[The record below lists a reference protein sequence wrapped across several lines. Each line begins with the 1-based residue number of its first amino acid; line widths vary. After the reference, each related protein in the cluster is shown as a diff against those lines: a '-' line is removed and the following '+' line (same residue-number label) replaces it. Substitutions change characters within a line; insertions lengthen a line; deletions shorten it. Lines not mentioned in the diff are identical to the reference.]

1 MPPKKRTFNDY
12 TSNPNAPTKKNAAKK
27 RGWGKKGERTLST
40 PYTKEDFVKEW
51 VIDQDD
57 PVDVMLTMS
66 GLGLMAKAHKAG
78 KRLKKLNISEQTD
91 KLQKRLKKLLDRKH
105 KGKTLEGTAGSSPHG
120 QPIPSNALIDPDHVL
135 DYLQF
140 KQSKE
145 FTEKSIKK
153 LNKQMDKQINDEFS
167 KMTSDVERAVKREFP
182 DISFEQ
188 WKKWEKEASRGT
200 IGSKTPINKYGHGKG
215 IGKAID
221 RALGGTHKEAN
232 RIARKLQKAD
242 KATDKAILK
251 KRRAEKKAL
260 RKAGISIE
268 DQVRLNKAGRT
279 IPDSGIRQGEIRL
292 RHRQN

>member
-57 PVDVMLTMS
+57 PLDVMLTMS
-66 GLGLMAKAHKAG
+66 GLGWMAKTHKAG

-120 QPIPSNALIDPDHVL
+120 QPIPSNIDPDHVL

-140 KQSKE
+140 KQSEE
-145 FTEKSIKK
+145 FTKKSIKK

-242 KATDKAILK
+242 KAKL
-251 KRRAEKKAL
+251 RN
-260 RKAGISIE
+260 RKASQKAKRKAYGVTIE

-279 IPDSGIRQGEIRL
+279 IPDSGIRQGDIRL

>member
-27 RGWGKKGERTLST
+27 RGWGKKGEQTLST

-57 PVDVMLTMS
+57 PLDVMLTMS
-66 GLGLMAKAHKAG
+66 GLGWMAKTHKAG

-91 KLQKRLKKLLDRKH
+91 KLQKRLKKILKRKH
-105 KGKTLEGTAGSSPHG
+105 KGKTLKGTAGSSPHG
-120 QPIPSNALIDPDHVL
+120 KPIPSNIDPDHVL

-140 KQSKE
+140 KQSEE
-145 FTEKSIKK
+145 FTKKSIKK

-242 KATDKAILK
+242 KAKL
-251 KRRAEKKAL
+251 RN
-260 RKAGISIE
+260 RKASQKAKRKAYGVTIE
-268 DQVRLNKAGRT
+268 DQVRMNKAGRT
-279 IPDSGIRQGEIRL
+279 IPDSGIRQGDIRL
-292 RHRQN
+292 RNRQN

>member
-40 PYTKEDFVKEW
+40 PYTKEDFFKEW

-66 GLGLMAKAHKAG
+66 GLGLMAKTHKAG
-78 KRLKKLNISEQTD
+78 KRLKKLNISGHVN
-91 KLQKRLKKLLDRKH
+91 KLQKRLKKILKKKH

-120 QPIPSNALIDPDHVL
+120 QPIPSNIDPDHVL

-153 LNKQMDKQINDEFS
+153 LNKQMDKQIKEGFAEMKDKVDREVKQEFS
-167 KMTSDVERAVKREFP
+167 EKYP
-182 DISFEQ
+182 DISAEQ
-188 WKKWEKEASRGT
+188 WLKWEKAESRGT

-242 KATDKAILK
+242 KAKL
-251 KRRAEKKAL
+251 RN
-260 RKAGISIE
+260 RKASQKAKRKAYGVTIE
-268 DQVRLNKAGRT
+268 DQVRMNKAGRT
-279 IPDSGIRQGEIRL
+279 IPDSGIRQGDIRL

>member
-57 PVDVMLTMS
+57 PLDVMLTMS
-66 GLGLMAKAHKAG
+66 GLGWMAKTHKAG
-78 KRLKKLNISEQTD
+78 KRLKKLNISEQTN
-91 KLQKRLKKLLDRKH
+91 KLQKRLKKILKRKH
-105 KGKTLEGTAGSSPHG
+105 KGKTLKGTAGSSPHG
-120 QPIPSNALIDPDHVL
+120 KPIPSNIDPDHVL

-140 KQSKE
+140 KQSEE
-145 FTEKSIKK
+145 FTKKSIKK

-221 RALGGTHKEAN
+221 RALGGTHAEAN
-232 RIARKLQKAD
+232 RIARHLQKAD
-242 KATDKAILK
+242 KAKL
-251 KRRAEKKAL
+251 RN
-260 RKAGISIE
+260 RKASQKAKRKAYGVTIE

-279 IPDSGIRQGEIRL
+279 IPDSGIRQGDIRL